1 MYTVENGAR
10 TGSPPRAR
18 GRQAAERRIAR
29 LAEPICTSNLL
40 DFAPSTSPLR
50 HSLLGSQTLS
60 SPAMPSVK
68 ELRAAAAALGLQ
80 TAGMEKH
87 ELEAAVAAAEAAE
100 EEKLLAEALAM
111 SEESAETLAALS
123 IAELRRRC
131 EARGIETRG
140 LAEKADL
147 VAALLGTAMADDA
160 AAPVAAATSPAA
172 AASTSTIG
180 RFVRPFVLYEARTAS
195 RADALDETGKVV
207 LPAQQLTALA
217 MATGGELPPT
227 LLLRISHA
235 EASVHVG
242 VAEFA
247 DDAPLAAALPPEA
260 RRHWPFV
267 VVVPR
272 WVDWPAVRR
281 RRRGEPDDCSAAC
294 RHLAPPPAARGRLCR
309 RRRRRRRSARP
320 PHGAHE
326 SFRRRLARRRA
337 LAARRRPP
345 LRRRCAG
352 GARVGKQNVRP
363 TAAAAR
369 RVRRGAA
376 LAAAAADGA
385 DAPVAAACIVDCD
398 VTVTFAPS
406 LSAEAAERAATER
419 AAAEAAAER
428 AAAAAAAEAAAEAA
442 AAGAR
447 RRAAA
452 ATALAVVRQRAV
464 DDGAPAVDVAVRC
477 ADGARG

>member
-1 MYTVENGAR
+1 M
-10 TGSPPRAR
+10 P
-18 GRQAAERRIAR
+18 
-29 LAEPICTSNLL
+29 LAEPILCGNLL
-40 DFAPSTSPLR
+40 DFAQALAPQASRSATARSLR
-50 HSLLGSQTLS
+50 
-60 SPAMPSVK
+60 AMPSVK
-68 ELRAAAAALGLQ
+68 ELRAAAAALGLE
-80 TAGMEKH
+80 TTGMEKH

-111 SEESAETLAALS
+111 SEESAETLASLG

-147 VAALLGTAMADDA
+147 VAALLGTAMADEA
-160 AAPVAAATSPAA
+160 AAPVDAATSPAA
-172 AASTSTIG
+172 AAPTSTIG

-272 WVDWPAVRR
+272 WVRLALQCAEGGAANLTIAQLPAATSLHLQPHEEGVAAAVGAAGDPRGLLTELMNRFVAVSRGDVLSLHVGGRRFAVDVLRCAGRQTKCAGGRR
-281 RRRGEPDDCSAAC
+281 RR
-294 RHLAPPPAARGRLCR
+294 PARSTWARRWR
-309 RRRRRRRSARP
+309 RRRPTAPMHRS
-320 PHGAHE
+320 
-326 SFRRRLARRRA
+326 
-337 LAARRRPP
+337 PP
-345 LRRRCAG
+345 L
-352 GARVGKQNVRP
+352 
-363 TAAAAR
+363 
-369 RVRRGAA
+369 A
-376 LAAAAADGA
+376 LW
-385 DAPVAAACIVDCD
+385 I
-398 VTVTFAPS
+398 
-406 LSAEAAERAATER
+406 AT
-419 AAAEAAAER
+419 
-428 AAAAAAAEAAAEAA
+428 
-442 AAGAR
+442 
-447 RRAAA
+447 
-452 ATALAVVRQRAV
+452 
-464 DDGAPAVDVAVRC
+464 
-477 ADGARG
+477 